1 MRIPSILGVI
11 VCLVAAAWSQ
21 YARATFHIWQ
31 IGQVYSN
38 DSGSVQY
45 VDFVLPLTIDD
56 ESLVG
61 GHMISAGLNSNSL
74 TLNSNLPAVPV
85 ADQHFLVATPD
96 FAALAGVAP
105 DYTFP
110 VAPFFDHTGDTLNW
124 ASVDFFTFPA
134 LPSDGIH
141 ALNRDGSIA
150 INSPTNFAGQIGFV
164 PEPASWLLWLFG
176 AFGLWGLAR
185 RDRRRPCMKTQPSR
199 YCDHRQ
205 MGGSSHPS
213 DSL

>member
-11 VCLVAAAWSQ
+11 VCLAAAAWSQ
-21 YARATFHIWQ
+21 YAWATFHLWK

-38 DSGSVQY
+38 AGGSVQY
-45 VDFVLPLTIDD
+45 VDFVLPFTIDD

-61 GHMISAGLNSNSL
+61 GQMIFAGLNANFM

-85 ADQHFLVATPD
+85 AGQHFLVATPD
-96 FAALAGVAP
+96 FAALAGIAP

-110 VAPFFDHTGDTLNW
+110 VAPFFDPTGDALSW
-124 ASVDFFTFPA
+124 ASVDLFTFPA

-150 INSPTNFAGQIGFV
+150 INAPTNFAGQVGFV
-164 PEPASWLLWLFG
+164 PEPSSIVLMILG
-176 AFGLWGLAR
+176 IVSLAIVR
-185 RDRRRPCMKTQPSR
+185 WRRRKR
-199 YCDHRQ
+199 
-205 MGGSSHPS
+205 
-213 DSL
+213 